1 MMRKLMTIGSVEY
14 WIWVWVSEYKAQIYL
29 QINFFKIVI
38 KLRILYHWLENKMFF
53 QEKIC
58 LSFTS
63 LIGRT
68 MFKVKVKFRT
78 KKSQNGQFLPSTGQ
92 SCHYIAL
99 WCQLSFSLC
108 CWSKKSF
115 FGFIKLYLFMRL
127 LYVSQYIF

>member
-29 QINFFKIVI
+29 QIKFFKIVI

-58 LSFTS
+58 FRFTS

-68 MFKVKVKFRT
+68 MFKVKVKFRA

-99 WCQLSFSLC
+99 
-108 CWSKKSF
+108 
-115 FGFIKLYLFMRL
+115 
-127 LYVSQYIF
+127 